1 MAETKKKK
9 TKRKPTF
16 DAAKRV
22 KTTSFAK
29 DNRLTMEAQG
39 LDRIVYSERGFDP
52 YASVSQFKPKIEN
65 VKAKTI
71 GVEMQHEWLD
81 EIFADPLKP
90 RTICISGF
98 PSDLR
103 AKCVAAK
110 ILEAAIEQ
118 YKTMSQKDKRGRSL
132 PRWHRVLGN
141 YNDSIRDAQAN
152 RINPSML
159 IISNVNMDSTNIK
172 LEKVRDLVDSFP
184 DIPRI
189 IITGGCTP
197 VDFFQHKL
205 YYPLDCS
212 IYVGPNNRIGGSSLL
227 EL

>member
-1 MAETKKKK
+1 MTNKKK
-9 TKRKPTF
+9 TRKPTF
-16 DAAKRV
+16 DMESKTRI
-22 KTTSFAK
+22 KTTEFK
-29 DNRLTMEAQG
+29 KEHRITMEAQG
-39 LDRIVYSERGFDP
+39 LDRIVYSERPFDP
-52 YASVSQFKPKIEN
+52 YASISAFKPKVEN

-71 GVEMQHEWLD
+71 GTEMQHEWLED
-81 EIFADPLKP
+81 IFNDPLKA

-98 PSDLR
+98 PSDIR
-103 AKCVAAK
+103 AKCIAAK
-110 ILEAAIEQ
+110 ILELACIQ
-118 YKTMSQKDKRGRSL
+118 YSNLSQKDKRGRTL

-141 YNDSIRDAQAN
+141 YHDPIRDAQAN

-159 IISNVNMDSTNIK
+159 IISNVNMDSTNMK
-172 LEKVRDLVDSFP
+172 LEKVRDLVDMFP
-184 DIPRI
+184 SIPRI

-205 YYPLDCS
+205 YYPLDAS

>member
-1 MAETKKKK
+1 MKAKK
-9 TKRKPTF
+9 TKRTPSF
-16 DAAKRV
+16 DKTKRI
-22 KTTSFAK
+22 KETKFAK
-29 DNRLTMEAQG
+29 DLRVTLDAQG
-39 LDRIVYSERGFDP
+39 LNRIVYSERSFNP
-52 YASVSQFKPKIEN
+52 YAAISQFKPKIEN

-71 GVEMQHEWLD
+71 GVEMQHDWLD

-98 PSDLR
+98 PSDIR

-110 ILEAAIEQ
+110 IFEQ
-118 YKTMSQKDKRGRSL
+118 ACIQYMQMSQKDKRGRSL
-132 PRWHRVLGN
+132 PKWHRVLGN
-141 YNDSIRDAQAN
+141 YHDPIRDAQAN

-159 IISNVNMDSTNIK
+159 IISNVNMDSTNMK

-189 IITGGCTP
+189 IVTGGCTP

-205 YYPLDCS
+205 YYPLDAS
-212 IYVGPNNRIGGSSLL
+212 IYVGPNNRIGGTSLL
-227 EL
+227 DL